1 MLLLSAMI
9 GCIVIAMK
17 TPEQKAAE
25 KQIISIENK
34 EPPPTEII
42 TTLPEPLITEE
53 A

>member
-1 MLLLSAMI
+1 
-9 GCIVIAMK
+9 MK

-25 KQIISIENK
+25 KQIISIQNR
-34 EPPPTEII
+34 EPSGPTEIR